1 MISKLIL
8 LRHGESQWN
17 KENKFTGWTNV
28 DLTKKG
34 ESEAK
39 ESGVL
44 IKNSGFNLDFVYV
57 SLLKRAVRTA
67 DICLNQLKNQSFKV
81 INDWRLN
88 ERHYGALQG
97 LNKSETAKKYG
108 DNQVLIW
115 RRSFDTPPPKM
126 DYNDRRHPTKDKLYE
141 NIDSKLLPSGESL
154 KDTLQRVQPLFDNE
168 LLHKIQDG
176 NNILIV
182 AHGNSLRAIVK
193 ILKKISDQDIIDLNI
208 PTGTPCVVELD
219 QKLEVLDDYYL
230 GNRDELKRRTK
241 AIERQGKSL
250 N

>member
-44 IKNSGFNLDFVYV
+44 IQNSGFNLDFVYV

-193 ILKKISDQDIIDLNI
+193 ILKKFQIKILLI
-208 PTGTPCVVELD
+208 
-219 QKLEVLDDYYL
+219 
-230 GNRDELKRRTK
+230 
-241 AIERQGKSL
+241 
-250 N
+250 